1 MLLEVENLYAGYGK
15 IEALHGISFHV
26 NKGEIVTLIGANGA
40 GKSTTLKA
48 VMRLTPPESP
58 TVISGDIRFN
68 GESILKTEPH
78 HVVARL
84 KMDLVPEGRHIFGNL
99 TVSENLKLATWTRKD
114 NNIQKDVDKV
124 FELFPRLKER
134 MHQRSDTLSGGE
146 QQMLAVGRA
155 LMTNCSVLLL
165 DEPSMGLS
173 PLLMYDMFRTLKQL
187 NSDGLTVVVVE
198 QNARLALQV
207 ADRGYVLDTG
217 GIVAE
222 GTAAELADTP
232 EIKAA
237 GNLQGLKV
245 RVMQNTV
252 ALETWKA
259 MGTNAVPMSFAEVFT
274 ALETGAL
281 DGQENPLIHMYA
293 NKMYEVQKYITL
305 TNHVYTP
312 CALAVSS
319 KFWKTLKAEDQEA
332 LRKAALE
339 AMKFHRKNM
348 TAADIDVVV
357 KLKEHGMS
365 VEPLSPAELD
375 KIRELVKPV
384 VAKFTPM
391 VGEEFVKEFYAEIEK
406 ARQGATRPG
415 AGE

>member
-99 TVSENLKLATWTRKD
+99 TVNENLKLATWTRKD
-114 NNIQKDVDKV
+114 NNIQRDVDKV

-187 NSDGLTVVVVE
+187 NSEGLTVVVVE

-217 GIVAE
+217 AIVAE
-222 GTAAELADTP
+222 GSAAELADTP

-237 GNLQGLKV
+237 YL
-245 RVMQNTV
+245 
-252 ALETWKA
+252 
-259 MGTNAVPMSFAEVFT
+259 
-274 ALETGAL
+274 GA
-281 DGQENPLIHMYA
+281 
-293 NKMYEVQKYITL
+293 
-305 TNHVYTP
+305 
-312 CALAVSS
+312 
-319 KFWKTLKAEDQEA
+319 
-332 LRKAALE
+332 
-339 AMKFHRKNM
+339 
-348 TAADIDVVV
+348 
-357 KLKEHGMS
+357 
-365 VEPLSPAELD
+365 
-375 KIRELVKPV
+375 
-384 VAKFTPM
+384 
-391 VGEEFVKEFYAEIEK
+391 
-406 ARQGATRPG
+406 
-415 AGE
+415 